1 MSILSETLDLCKKYG
16 IKPERS
22 KGQNFLINE
31 SIYDK
36 IVDSA
41 EITKEDLILEVGP
54 GLGFLTRKLASKVRK
69 VITVEID
76 NNLASLLKKDIRT
89 KKIDNIKVFNN
100 DILKARGSNFSKL
113 GKYKIISN
121 LPYNITSVFLRKF
134 LSLNNKPESIVLMLQ
149 KEVAERIVATVPD
162 MTLLSCSVQFYADAK
177 IMFNVSKENFYPIPK
192 VDSAVIKITPNKK
205 LLSNFEEEKNFFK
218 LLRVGFSSKRKM
230 LKNNLSNGLK
240 LKSELIIKALK
251 LANLDEKVR
260 SEQLLIKDWLKLYD
274 FFKNNN

>member
-1 MSILSETLDLCKKYG
+1 MNILSETLALCKKYG

-31 SIYDK
+31 EIYNK
-36 IVDSA
+36 II
-41 EITKEDLILEVGP
+41 EISDLEKIDTVLEVGP
-54 GLGFLTRKLASKVRK
+54 GLGFLTCKLASKVKK
-69 VITVEID
+69 VIAVEID
-76 NNLASLLKKDIRT
+76 SNLASLLKKDIKI

-100 DILKARGSNFSKL
+100 DILKARGNNFSKL

-121 LPYNITSVFLRKF
+121 LPYNITSIFLRKF

-162 MTLLSCSVQFYADAK
+162 MTLLSCSVQFYADVK
-177 IMFNVSKENFYPIPK
+177 IIFNVSKENFYPIPK
-192 VDSAVIKITPNKK
+192 VDSAVIKIIPNKK

-218 LLRVGFSSKRKM
+218 LLRIGFSSKRKM

-240 LKSELIIKALK
+240 LKPELVIKALE
-251 LANLDEKVR
+251 LTHLDEKVR
-260 SEQLLIKDWLKLYD
+260 SEQLLIEDWLKLYN
-274 FFKNNN
+274 FLKNIN